1 MAHLI
6 PDFAFALLPATIV
19 TVQSLYD
26 KDDIIKPQI
35 PETTFPEEAKPL
47 AGPRFQNI
55 KKIDAAVPLMI
66 LSGASF
72 GKSTAIMGCAYAVSR
87 AIYTSSSK
95 DDSVIEAGKNF
106 MTFNLVLL
114 SVSSALSAYTL
125 LTRKPKYFK

>member
-19 TVQSLYD
+19 TFQSLYD
-26 KDDIIKPQI
+26 KDDIIKAQT
-35 PETTFPEEAKPL
+35 PETTFPEEAKPPV
-47 AGPRFQNI
+47 GPRFQNI
-55 KKIDAAVPLMI
+55 KKVDPAVPLMI
-66 LSGASF
+66 LSGVSF
-72 GKSTAIMGCAYAVSR
+72 GPSTALMGCAYAIGR
-87 AIYTSSSK
+87 AIYTSSK
-95 DDSVIEAGKNF
+95 DESAIEAGKNF